1 MHLKQSHE
9 TTLSG
14 ELTLVLTIRLYLT
27 QSCINNRTQEKTKKH
42 FRRAKK
48 KIKQNKTKNRHDAV
62 CHVIVCV
69 CVCVK
74 GIDAQS
80 SAGVGLRCGCGLP
93 ERERLKQ
100 KQTSVSLPQ
109 RQNKQVHNFSE

>member
-27 QSCINNRTQEKTKKH
+27 QSCINNRTQEKTKNTSEGL
-42 FRRAKK
+42 KK
-48 KIKQNKTKNRHDAV
+48 KLNKTKNRHDAV